1 MKWQRS
7 QRKILINYFFRDF
20 MTIHVTARLV
30 TVDEFSIGQRL
41 DNYLLK
47 QLKGVPRSHIYRII
61 RKGEVRVNKGRKKAE
76 YKLQLEDIVRIP
88 PIKTASEKA
97 IKPSDNLIDLLNQSI
112 LYEDNGMMILN
123 KHHGMA
129 VHGGS
134 NVSVGL
140 VEALKT
146 KYKQPIELVHRLDRS
161 TSGCLILAKKRSVLK
176 ALHEQLVQHQMEKR
190 YIALVKNS
198 WSKKRHTVD
207 APIYQNSRY
216 SVIDAKGKQAVSH
229 FHPLKNF
236 QKDDFSASL
245 VEVVIETGRTH
256 QIRVHAKYA
265 DHPIAQDDKYG
276 DRLFDK
282 MMKEKGLN
290 RLFLHAKSV
299 TFTNPTTN
307 EIQKVVAPLPIELE
321 NFLNKL

>member
-1 MKWQRS
+1 
-7 QRKILINYFFRDF
+7 

-47 QLKGVPRSHIYRII
+47 QLKGVPKSHIYRII

-76 YKLQLEDIVRIP
+76 YKLQPEDIVRIP
-88 PIKTASEKA
+88 PIKTASEKV
-97 IKPSDNLIDLLNQSI
+97 IKPSDNLIDVLNQSI
-112 LYEDNGMMILN
+112 LYEDNGLMILN

-134 NVSVGL
+134 NVSIGL
-140 VEALKT
+140 VEALKA

-198 WSKKRHTVD
+198 WSKKRHTID
-207 APIYQNSRY
+207 APIFQNSRY

-276 DRLFDK
+276 DQLFDK
-282 MMKEKGLN
+282 LMKEKGLN
-290 RLFLHAKSV
+290 RLFLHAKSI

-321 NFLNKL
+321 DFLNKL

>member
-47 QLKGVPRSHIYRII
+47 QLKGVPKSHIYRII

-76 YKLQLEDIVRIP
+76 YRLQLEDIVRIP
-88 PIKTASEKA
+88 PIRTASEKA
-97 IKPSDNLIDLLNQSI
+97 IKPSDNLIDVLNQSI
-112 LYEDNGMMILN
+112 LYEDNGLMILN

-276 DRLFDK
+276 DQLFDK
-282 MMKEKGLN
+282 LMKEKGLN
-290 RLFLHAKSV
+290 RLFLHAKSI

-321 NFLNKL
+321 DFLNKL

>member
-1 MKWQRS
+1 MKWQRL

-47 QLKGVPRSHIYRII
+47 QLKGVPKSHIYRII

-88 PIKTASEKA
+88 PIKTASEKV
-97 IKPSDNLIDLLNQSI
+97 IKPSDHLIDVLNQSI
-112 LYEDNGMMILN
+112 LYEDNGLMILN

-140 VEALKT
+140 VEALKA

-256 QIRVHAKYA
+256 QIRVHAKYV

-276 DRLFDK
+276 DHLFNNV
-282 MMKEKGLN
+282 MKEKGLN

-321 NFLNKL
+321 DFLNKL

>member
-1 MKWQRS
+1 
-7 QRKILINYFFRDF
+7 

-76 YKLQLEDIVRIP
+76 YKLQPEDIVRIP
-88 PIKTASEKA
+88 PIKTASEKT
-97 IKPSDNLIDLLNQSI
+97 IKPSDHLIDVLNQSI
-112 LYEDNGMMILN
+112 LYEDNGLMILN

-134 NVSVGL
+134 NISIGL
-140 VEALKT
+140 VEALKA

-198 WSKKRHTVD
+198 WSKKRHTID

-256 QIRVHAKYA
+256 QIRVHAQYA

-276 DRLFDK
+276 DQLFDK
-282 MMKEKGLN
+282 LMKENGLN
-290 RLFLHAKSV
+290 RLFLHAKSI

-321 NFLNKL
+321 DFLNKL

>member
-47 QLKGVPRSHIYRII
+47 QLKGVPKSHIYRII

-88 PIKTASEKA
+88 PIKTASEKV
-97 IKPSDNLIDLLNQSI
+97 IKPSDNLIEVLNQSI
-112 LYEDNGMMILN
+112 LYEDNGLMILN

-134 NVSVGL
+134 NVSIGL
-140 VEALKT
+140 VEALKA

-176 ALHEQLVQHQMEKR
+176 DLHEQLVHHQIEKC

-198 WSKKRHTVD
+198 WSKKRHTID
-207 APIYQNSRY
+207 APIFQNSRY
-216 SVIDAKGKQAVSH
+216 SVIDTKGKQSVSH

-282 MMKEKGLN
+282 VMKEKGLN

-299 TFTNPTTN
+299 TFTNPMTN

>member
-1 MKWQRS
+1 
-7 QRKILINYFFRDF
+7 

-76 YKLQLEDIVRIP
+76 YKLQSEDIVRIP
-88 PIKTASEKA
+88 PIKTASEKV
-97 IKPSDNLIDLLNQSI
+97 IKPSDNLIDVLNQSI
-112 LYEDNGMMILN
+112 LYEDNGLMVLN

-134 NVSVGL
+134 NVSIGL
-140 VEALKT
+140 VEALKA

-276 DRLFDK
+276 DQLFDK
-282 MMKEKGLN
+282 LMKEKGLN
-290 RLFLHAKSV
+290 RLFLHAKSI

-321 NFLNKL
+321 DFLNKL

>member
-1 MKWQRS
+1 
-7 QRKILINYFFRDF
+7 

-76 YKLQLEDIVRIP
+76 YKLQPEDIVRIP
-88 PIKTASEKA
+88 PIKTASEKV
-97 IKPSDNLIDLLNQSI
+97 IKPSDNLIDVLNQSI
-112 LYEDNGMMILN
+112 LYEDNGLMILN

-140 VEALKT
+140 IEALKT

-282 MMKEKGLN
+282 VMKEKGLN

-299 TFTNPTTN
+299 TFTNPMTN

>member
-1 MKWQRS
+1 
-7 QRKILINYFFRDF
+7 

-76 YKLQLEDIVRIP
+76 YKLQPEDIVRIP
-88 PIKTASEKA
+88 PIKTASEKI
-97 IKPSDNLIDLLNQSI
+97 IKPSDNLIDVLNQSI
-112 LYEDNGMMILN
+112 LYEDNGLMILN

-140 VEALKT
+140 IEALKT

-190 YIALVKNS
+190 YIALVNNS
-198 WSKKRHTVD
+198 WSKKRHTID

-236 QKDDFSASL
+236 QKDDFSAFL

-276 DRLFDK
+276 DQLFDK
-282 MMKEKGLN
+282 LMKEKGLN
-290 RLFLHAKSV
+290 RLFLHAKSI

-321 NFLNKL
+321 DFLNKL

>member
-47 QLKGVPRSHIYRII
+47 QLKGVPKSHIYRII

-76 YKLQLEDIVRIP
+76 YRLQLEDIVRIP
-88 PIKTASEKA
+88 PIRTASEKA
-97 IKPSDNLIDLLNQSI
+97 IKPSDNLIDVLNQSI
-112 LYEDNGMMILN
+112 LYEDNGLMILN

-134 NVSVGL
+134 NVSIGL
-140 VEALKT
+140 VEALKA

-176 ALHEQLVQHQMEKR
+176 DLHEQLVHHQIEKC

-198 WSKKRHTVD
+198 WSKKRHTID
-207 APIYQNSRY
+207 APIFQNSRY
-216 SVIDAKGKQAVSH
+216 SVIDTKGKQSVSH

-245 VEVVIETGRTH
+245 VEVLIETGRTH

-282 MMKEKGLN
+282 VMKEKGLN

-321 NFLNKL
+321 DFLNKL

>member
-1 MKWQRS
+1 MKWQRL
-7 QRKILINYFFRDF
+7 QHKILINYFFRDF

-47 QLKGVPRSHIYRII
+47 QLKGVPKSHIYRII

-88 PIKTASEKA
+88 PIKTASEN
-97 IKPSDNLIDLLNQSI
+97 IKQPSDNLIDVLNQSI
-112 LYEDNGMMILN
+112 LYEDNGLMILN

-134 NVSVGL
+134 NISIGL
-140 VEALKT
+140 VEALKA
-146 KYKQPIELVHRLDRS
+146 KYKRPIELVHRLDRS

-176 ALHEQLVQHQMEKR
+176 ALHEQLVEHQMEKR

-198 WSKKRHTVD
+198 WSKKRHTID
-207 APIYQNSRY
+207 APIFQNSRF
-216 SVIDAKGKQAVSH
+216 SVVDTKGKQAVSH

-245 VEVVIETGRTH
+245 VEVLIETGRTH

-276 DRLFDK
+276 DYLFDK
-282 MMKEKGLN
+282 VMKERGLN

-321 NFLNKL
+321 DFLNEL

>member
-1 MKWQRS
+1 
-7 QRKILINYFFRDF
+7 

-47 QLKGVPRSHIYRII
+47 QLKGVPKSHIYRII

-76 YKLQLEDIVRIP
+76 YRLQLEDIVRIP
-88 PIKTASEKA
+88 PIRTASEKA
-97 IKPSDNLIDLLNQSI
+97 IKPSDNLIDVLNQSI
-112 LYEDNGMMILN
+112 LYEDNGLMILN

-140 VEALKT
+140 IEALKT

-190 YIALVKNS
+190 YIALVNNS
-198 WSKKRHTVD
+198 WSKKRHTID

-276 DRLFDK
+276 DQLFDK
-282 MMKEKGLN
+282 LMKEKGLN
-290 RLFLHAKSV
+290 RLFLHAKSI

>member
-1 MKWQRS
+1 
-7 QRKILINYFFRDF
+7 

-76 YKLQLEDIVRIP
+76 YKLQSEDIVRIP
-88 PIKTASEKA
+88 PIKTASEKV
-97 IKPSDNLIDLLNQSI
+97 IKPSDNLIDVLNQSI
-112 LYEDNGMMILN
+112 LYEDNGLMILN

-140 VEALKT
+140 IEALKT

-276 DRLFDK
+276 DQLFDK
-282 MMKEKGLN
+282 LMKEKGLN
-290 RLFLHAKSV
+290 RLFLHAKSI

-321 NFLNKL
+321 DFLNKL

>member
-1 MKWQRS
+1 
-7 QRKILINYFFRDF
+7 

-76 YKLQLEDIVRIP
+76 YKLQPEDIVRIP
-88 PIKTASEKA
+88 PIKTASEKI
-97 IKPSDNLIDLLNQSI
+97 IKPSDNLIDVLNQSI
-112 LYEDNGMMILN
+112 LYEDNGLMILN

-134 NVSVGL
+134 NISVGL

-198 WSKKRHTVD
+198 WSKKRHTID

-245 VEVVIETGRTH
+245 VEVLIETGRTH

-276 DRLFDK
+276 DQLFDK
-282 MMKEKGLN
+282 LMKENGLN
-290 RLFLHAKSV
+290 RLFLHAKSI

-321 NFLNKL
+321 DFLNKL

>member
-1 MKWQRS
+1 
-7 QRKILINYFFRDF
+7 

-47 QLKGVPRSHIYRII
+47 KLKGVPKSHIYRII

-299 TFTNPTTN
+299 TFTNPMTN

>member
-1 MKWQRS
+1 
-7 QRKILINYFFRDF
+7 

-88 PIKTASEKA
+88 PIKTASEKV
-97 IKPSDNLIDLLNQSI
+97 IKPSDNLIDVLNQSI
-112 LYEDNGMMILN
+112 LYEDNGLMILN

-140 VEALKT
+140 IEALKT

-190 YIALVKNS
+190 YIALVNNS
-198 WSKKRHTVD
+198 WSKKRHTID

-276 DRLFDK
+276 DQLFDK
-282 MMKEKGLN
+282 LMKEKGLN
-290 RLFLHAKSV
+290 RLFLHAKSI

>member
-47 QLKGVPRSHIYRII
+47 QLKGVPKSHIYRII

-76 YKLQLEDIVRIP
+76 YRLQLEDIVRIP
-88 PIKTASEKA
+88 PIRTASEKA
-97 IKPSDNLIDLLNQSI
+97 IKPSDNLIDVLNQSI
-112 LYEDNGMMILN
+112 LYEDNGLMILN

-134 NVSVGL
+134 NVSIGL
-140 VEALKT
+140 VEALKA

-176 ALHEQLVQHQMEKR
+176 DLHEQLVHHQIEKC

-198 WSKKRHTVD
+198 WSKKRHTID
-207 APIYQNSRY
+207 APIFQNSRY
-216 SVIDAKGKQAVSH
+216 SVIDTKGKQSVSH

-245 VEVVIETGRTH
+245 VEVVIETGRSH

-282 MMKEKGLN
+282 VMKEKGLN

>member
-1 MKWQRS
+1 
-7 QRKILINYFFRDF
+7 

-47 QLKGVPRSHIYRII
+47 QLKGVPKSHIYRII

-76 YKLQLEDIVRIP
+76 YKLQPEDIVRIP
-88 PIKTASEKA
+88 PIKTASEKV
-97 IKPSDNLIDLLNQSI
+97 IKPSDNLIDVLNQSI
-112 LYEDNGMMILN
+112 LYEDNGLMILN

-140 VEALKT
+140 IEALKT
-146 KYKQPIELVHRLDRS
+146 KYKQPIELVHRLDRP

-190 YIALVKNS
+190 YIALVNNS
-198 WSKKRHTVD
+198 WSKKRHTID

-216 SVIDAKGKQAVSH
+216 SVIDVKGKQAVSH

-276 DRLFDK
+276 DQLFDK
-282 MMKEKGLN
+282 LMKEKGLN
-290 RLFLHAKSV
+290 RLFLHAKSI

-307 EIQKVVAPLPIELE
+307 EIQKVVAPLPVELE
-321 NFLNKL
+321 DFLNKL